1 MANEK
6 GIENDIKKYLRSI
19 GAYVVK
25 HHGNAFS
32 QVGVPDLLVCYRGK
46 FYGIEVKDP
55 DGEPTELQLY
65 NIKQIIKAGG
75 IAFVADNLQIVKDVF
90 EKRGK

>member
-1 MANEK
+1 MATEK
-6 GIENDIKKYLRSI
+6 RIENEIKKYLRSI
-19 GAYVVK
+19 NAYVIK

-32 QVGVPDLLVCYRGK
+32 QVGVPDLLVCHRGK
-46 FYGIEVKDP
+46 FYGIEVKAP

-75 IAFVADNLQIVKDVF
+75 EAFVADNLQTVKDVF
-90 EKRGK
+90 EKKR